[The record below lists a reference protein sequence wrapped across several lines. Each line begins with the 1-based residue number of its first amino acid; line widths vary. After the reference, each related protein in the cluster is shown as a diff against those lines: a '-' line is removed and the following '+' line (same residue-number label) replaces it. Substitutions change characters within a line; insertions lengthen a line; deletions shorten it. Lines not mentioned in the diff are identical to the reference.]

1 MPRALADLDRLP
13 TLHTERTTLRALAE
27 ADAPALFEIF
37 SDPEVMRYWSSPAH
51 ADERRTREMIASIE
65 RGFEERSV
73 LQWGIE
79 RNADGRL
86 LGTVTLMPAHRQPRA
101 EFGFILGREHWGQG
115 YAAEAQRAAIGFAFD
130 ELGLRRLEADADP
143 ANAASVRSLERLG
156 FRREGLLRERWEVEG
171 KITDS
176 AIFGL
181 LARDWAERRSAAG

>member
-1 MPRALADLDRLP
+1 MPRALDDLDRLP
-13 TLHTERTTLRALAE
+13 TLHTERTTLRPLAE

-37 SDPEVMRYWSSPAH
+37 SDPEVMRYWSEPAH
-51 ADERRTREMIASIE
+51 ADERHTCEMIASIE
-65 RGFEERSV
+65 RGFEDRSV

-79 RNADGRL
+79 RTADGRV
-86 LGTVTLMPAHRQPRA
+86 LGTVTLMPAPGQPRA
-101 EFGFILGREHWGQG
+101 ELGFILGREHWGRG

-130 ELGLRRLEADADP
+130 ELGLHRLEADADP

-156 FRREGLLRERWEVEG
+156 FRREGLLRERWKVEG

-181 LARDWAERRSAAG
+181 LARDWAEGRGGTG